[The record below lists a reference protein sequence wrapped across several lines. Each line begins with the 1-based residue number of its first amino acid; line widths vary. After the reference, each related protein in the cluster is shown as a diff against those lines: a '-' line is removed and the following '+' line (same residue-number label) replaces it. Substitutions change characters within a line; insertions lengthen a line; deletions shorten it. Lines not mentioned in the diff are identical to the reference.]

1 VQKGLYASQCMALKC
16 CSVVAGQSDLY
27 ECALQGLDRIAKP
40 IGGKFLLA
48 NLWPFIEQWAKDG
61 DWRRRAGALCAIAQV
76 AEGCRKALLPQAPLQ
91 ALMKICCDAVM
102 DSHPIVKW
110 AACQAIGQI
119 CTGAHPLPTHFV
131 WLTFQVISAPRMHA
145 CMHACS

>member
-1 VQKGLYASQCMALKC
+1 MALKC

-119 CTGAHPLPTHFV
+119 CTGAHPLPLHLIWTIF
-131 WLTFQVISAPRMHA
+131 
-145 CMHACS
+145 